1 MNIDFFKR
9 LLSFAVLLLVQAL
22 VLNHIILFGCATPL
36 LYVYFVISFRRG
48 YPKWGMLLWAF
59 LMGLALDMF
68 SNTPGVA
75 ASTLTLLALV
85 QPYYLELFLQRDAD
99 EDFRPAIFS
108 MGLSRYSVFALSLT
122 FLYCLLYFTVETF
135 TFFNWLQWLLSVV
148 SSTLLTFVLLL
159 VVDNFRK
166 K

>member
-9 LLSFAVLLLVQAL
+9 LLAFAVLLLVQAL

>member
-9 LLSFAVLLLVQAL
+9 LLAFAVLLLVQAL

-108 MGLSRYSVFALSLT
+108 MGLSRYSVFAFSLT